1 MEKKIDNMEKIIKNN
16 NEEIVNKYLDNI
28 TKEYGYEI
36 DKQCLKQLLILKIKK
51 KNHTTG
57 TTYN

>member
-1 MEKKIDNMEKIIKNN
+1 MEKIIKNN